1 MLFYIINCV
10 PSKLVPTIPYE
21 LWNDTKPNLEH
32 MQPWGSGGYIHNTSQ
47 KYGKLGPRANKHI
60 FIRSSKSSKS
70 YVMCGEHPNGG
81 ITEIKTHDVILIK
94 NDFPSIGEN
103 LNLILKLPKIVGV
116 TYLLVRVR

>member
-1 MLFYIINCV
+1 
-10 PSKLVPTIPYE
+10 
-21 LWNDTKPNLEH
+21 
-32 MQPWGSGGYIHNTSQ
+32 
-47 KYGKLGPRANKHI
+47 
-60 FIRSSKSSKS
+60 
-70 YVMCGEHPNGG
+70 MCGEHPNGG